1 MNNINNNTNTIPT
14 LTVQFSQSLKACDLQ
29 SFRGAIIERAMQLQ
43 PQFEAAGL
51 PTDLWHQHKQ
61 ADTEKLH
68 YRYPL
73 IQYQLKQGKASITAI
88 GEGVAALKLWLQHNN
103 QAINWAGKK
112 VQLSLLGYPT
122 EQQVTISITDKQT
135 TYRLYKW
142 IALNQQQYKQY
153 VQAADFIVKTK
164 ILRQCL
170 QNHLVAISFT
180 LLPQNVPNAPNTQN
194 AQIIESTLIDL
205 TGQKIVNVY
214 GNKLL
219 AFDVVFST
227 NLKLPNFIGIGKA
240 VSLGFGKQQPLG
252 LYQSDTQKINELL
265 QSTMPN

>member
-1 MNNINNNTNTIPT
+1 MKNNNNNNTNTIPT

-122 EQQVTISITDKQT
+122 EQQVTVSITDKQT

-164 ILRQCL
+164 ILQQCL
-170 QNHLVAISFT
+170 QNHLVALSFT
-180 LLPQNVPNAPNTQN
+180 LLPQNT
-194 AQIIESTLIDL
+194 QIIESTLIDL

-240 VSLGFGKQQPLG
+240 VSIGFGKQQPLG
-252 LYQSDTQKINELL
+252 LYKSDKQKINALMD
-265 QSTMPN
+265 SIA

>member
-1 MNNINNNTNTIPT
+1 
-14 LTVQFSQSLKACDLQ
+14 
-29 SFRGAIIERAMQLQ
+29 
-43 PQFEAAGL
+43 L

-88 GEGVAALKLWLQHNN
+88 GEGVAALKLWLQNNN

-122 EQQVTISITDKQT
+122 EQQVTVGITDKQT

-164 ILRQCL
+164 ILQQCL
-170 QNHLVAISFT
+170 QNHLVALSFT
-180 LLPQNVPNAPNTQN
+180 LLPQNTQNTQT
-194 AQIIESTLIDL
+194 IESTLIDL

-219 AFDVVFST
+219 AFDVVFSN

-252 LYQSDTQKINELL
+252 LYQSDKQKINALMD
-265 QSTMPN
+265 SIA

>member
-1 MNNINNNTNTIPT
+1 MNNANSNNTNTLPT
-14 LTVQFSQSLKACDLQ
+14 LTIQFSQSLKAYDLQ

-88 GEGVAALKLWLQHNN
+88 GEGVAALKLWLQNNN
-103 QAINWAGKK
+103 QPINWAGRK
-112 VQLSLLGYPT
+112 VQLSLLGFPA
-122 EQQVTISITDKQT
+122 EQQVTVSITNKQT

-153 VQAADFIVKTK
+153 AQAPDFIVKTK
-164 ILRQCL
+164 ILQQCL
-170 QNHLVAISFT
+170 QNHLVALSFT
-180 LLPQNVPNAPNTQN
+180 LLPQNVLNTPHAQNTQ
-194 AQIIESTLIDL
+194 IIKSTLIDL

-240 VSLGFGKQQPLG
+240 VSIGFGKQQPLG
-252 LYQSDTQKINELL
+252 LYKSDKQKINALMN
-265 QSTMPN
+265 SIA